1 MSAKNKDLACQR
13 MREFVIATRTLID
26 EEGEG
31 ALSIRRIAEIA
42 GYHNSTIFLYFKD
55 LDALLALV
63 SIGYLSEYNSSL
75 ASLSQKR
82 LSALRYFYEIWES
95 FCLNVFRHIEL
106 SRRFFYGKYRDKLTQ
121 FFILYYHI
129 FPEER
134 KAYTELIG
142 KMYFGQDI
150 ASRSL
155 SILRPLIG
163 RKDCKVTEENAEI
176 LNSLIVAFLDSMLSK
191 SLLPEET
198 DASRLSAYFMTRLHF
213 LIDA

>member
-95 FCLNVFRHIEL
+95 FCLNVFQHIEL

-121 FFILYYHI
+121 FFILYYHNI
-129 FPEER
+129 TGER
-134 KAYTELIG
+134 KAY
-142 KMYFGQDI
+142 
-150 ASRSL
+150 RV
-155 SILRPLIG
+155 P
-163 RKDCKVTEENAEI
+163 
-176 LNSLIVAFLDSMLSK
+176 K
-191 SLLPEET
+191 SLHPAPPDRTKGLQGHGGKCGDPQLSDRRPPRFHALKKSSPGGNGRFPAQCILYDPPSLP
-198 DASRLSAYFMTRLHF
+198 D
-213 LIDA
+213 